1 MPQTNRGLE
10 FNEYH
15 GLPIGKKETRL
26 NINSYYQPLGDYRVE
41 KVQETF
47 ETELLRGKAK
57 VMGREKPMSYR
68 EWWLKLSKA
77 AI

>member
-1 MPQTNRGLE
+1 M

-26 NINSYYQPLGDYRVE
+26 NINSSYQPLGDYRVE

-57 VMGREKPMSYR
+57 VMGREKPVSYG

>member
-1 MPQTNRGLE
+1 M

-26 NINSYYQPLGDYRVE
+26 NINSSYQPLGDYRVE

-47 ETELLRGKAK
+47 ETELLCGKAE
-57 VMGREKPMSYR
+57 VTGREKPASYR